1 MSCGGTFLKL
11 SIGLMQRYDDRPH
24 VNCCVKNKNAA
35 TLLLSYMSDHDKIT
49 SHFCL
54 IITSSNDIIGYD
66 YLQQLFLIVLIL
78 CDL

>member
-1 MSCGGTFLKL
+1 MKL

-49 SHFCL
+49 SHSL
-54 IITSSNDIIGYD
+54 ENVK
-66 YLQQLFLIVLIL
+66 IVKYFTIF
-78 CDL
+78 